1 MRNRIG
7 AKIDKLA
14 LWDRLTLSLEKNGLK
29 SEFVSRVENIK
40 RNSYILE
47 MPVRQSGK
55 SNLQK
60 GDIVEICYNKHD
72 AAYTNLL
79 KGDIVEICYNKH
91 DAAYTFKASIKD
103 LFIDESGSIEV
114 KRESDTRRE
123 QRRKYV
129 RLNIS
134 EDINFRILESQDS
147 DIAGLSPEFQGS
159 LLNISAGG
167 FLFET
172 EKKVKSDSLLIIKF
186 KLKDRYSLEN
196 ILAVVKRVEQSCE
209 GLTLVGAEFI
219 TRENNADYGLEKLG
233 DFLPQGTGTFDEN
246 LQRLIVQYIYNQQ
259 VKMRKEG
266 KL

>member
-7 AKIDKLA
+7 TKTGNLA
-14 LWDRLTLSLEKNGLK
+14 LWDRLTLSLKKDELI
-29 SEFVSRVENIK
+29 SEFISRVENIK
-40 RNSYILE
+40 RNSYVLE

-72 AAYTNLL
+72 AAYT
-79 KGDIVEICYNKH
+79 
-91 DAAYTFKASIKD
+91 FKASIKD
-103 LFIDESGSIEV
+103 LFVDEGGSIEV
-114 KRESDTRRE
+114 KPEGDTRRK

-134 EDINFRILESQDS
+134 EDINFRILESQDKE
-147 DIAGLSPEFQGS
+147 IAGLSPEFHGS

-172 EKKVKSDSLLIIKF
+172 AKKVRSASLLIIKF
-186 KLKDRYSLEN
+186 KLKDHYSLEN
-196 ILAVVKRVEQSCE
+196 ILAVVKRVEQAYE
-209 GLTLVGAEFI
+209 GLSLVGAEFI
-219 TRENNADYGLEKLG
+219 TRENNAEYGLEKLG
-233 DFLPQGTGTFDEN
+233 DYLPQGTGTFDEN
-246 LQRLIVQYIYNQQ
+246 LQRLIVHYIYDQQ

>member
-7 AKIDKLA
+7 GKIDNPA
-14 LWDRLTLSLEKNGLK
+14 LWDRLTLSLKKDGVK
-29 SEFVSRVENIK
+29 SEFISRVENIK

-55 SNLQK
+55 SSLQK
-60 GDIVEICYNKHD
+60 GDVVEICYNKR
-72 AAYTNLL
+72 
-79 KGDIVEICYNKH
+79 

-129 RLNIS
+129 RLDIS
-134 EDINFRILESQDS
+134 EDINFRIVESPDNRN
-147 DIAGLSPEFQGS
+147 AGLSPEFQGS

-172 EKKVKSDSLLIIKF
+172 EKKVLSDSLLIIKF
-186 KLKDRYSLEN
+186 KLKDHYPLEN
-196 ILAVVKRVEQSCE
+196 ILAVVKRVEQADD
-209 GLTLVGAEFI
+209 GLLLVGAEFI
-219 TRENNADYGLEKLG
+219 TKENSAKYGLEKLS
-233 DFLPQGTGTFDEN
+233 DYLPQGTGTFDEN

>member
-1 MRNRIG
+1 MKSRVR
-7 AKIDKLA
+7 AKNDNLA
-14 LWDRLTLSLEKNGLK
+14 LWDRLILVLK
-29 SEFVSRVENIK
+29 KDDGRSEFISRVENIR
-40 RNSYILE
+40 RNSYVFE

-60 GDIVEICYNKHD
+60 GDIVEVRYNRR
-72 AAYTNLL
+72 
-79 KGDIVEICYNKH
+79 

-103 LFIDESGSIEV
+103 LFIDDTGSIEV
-114 KRESDTRRE
+114 KRESETGRK

-134 EDINFRILESQDS
+134 ESVNFRILESPGND
-147 DIAGLSPEFQGS
+147 DIGLSPEFQGL

-172 EKKVKSDSLLIIKF
+172 EKAVPSDSLLIIKF
-186 KLKDRYSLEN
+186 KLKNHYSLEN
-196 ILAVVKRVEQSCE
+196 ILAVVKRSEQTDD
-209 GLTLVGAEFI
+209 GPYLVGSEFI
-219 TRENNADYGLEKLG
+219 TKDNKAAFGLEKL
-233 DFLPQGTGTFDEN
+233 DEYLPPGTGTFDEN
-246 LQRLIVQYIYNQQ
+246 LQRLIVQFIYNQQ

>member
-1 MRNRIG
+1 VRNRIG
-7 AKIDKLA
+7 AKIDNLA
-14 LWDRLTLSLEKNGLK
+14 LWDRLTLSLKKNGLK
-29 SEFVSRVENIK
+29 SEFISRVENIK

-47 MPVRQSGK
+47 MPIRQSGK

-60 GDIVEICYNKHD
+60 GDIVEICYNKR
-72 AAYTNLL
+72 
-79 KGDIVEICYNKH
+79 

-147 DIAGLSPEFQGS
+147 DMAGLSPEFQGS

-172 EKKVKSDSLLIIKF
+172 EKKVTSDSLLIIKF
-186 KLKDRYSLEN
+186 KLKDHYSLEN
-196 ILAVVKRVEQSCE
+196 ILAVIKRVEQSSE
-209 GLTLVGAEFI
+209 GLSLVGAEFI

-233 DFLPQGTGTFDEN
+233 DYLPQGTGTFDEN